1 MRIQSKPPVVRYDP
15 GSRILSIRVSPRRSV
30 NSDVH
35 GNVVVDYDAGGI
47 PVNIDIMECSL
58 NEFRRAAPV
67 RRYVH
72 VRRGRR
78 VAPRTMA

>member
-1 MRIQSKPPVVRYDP
+1 
-15 GSRILSIRVSPRRSV
+15 V